1 MLWKISF
8 TFLSIIFLLNG
19 TSASQAVSPKYKQY
33 IDSDNSNL
41 LLLCAQCD
49 DQRCY
54 FCGGRQAK
62 VGNLRAAHD
71 TYLVGA
77 QNAKTRSGYVCIFQL
92 ARLYE
97 ADQGVKSD
105 LVQAYRWL
113 SVFLRLNGPIDLR
126 AAATTLRARVA
137 TKLSTE
143 QIPSAKL

>member
-1 MLWKISF
+1 ML
-8 TFLSIIFLLNG
+8 FLRR
-19 TSASQAVSPKYKQY
+19 PP
-33 IDSDNSNL
+33 SNL
-41 LLLCAQCD
+41 
-49 DQRCY
+49 
-54 FCGGRQAK
+54 K
-62 VGNLRAAHD
+62 AAHD
-71 TYLVGA
+71 AYLVGA

-97 ADQGVKSD
+97 AGQGVKPD

-113 SVFLRLNGPIDLR
+113 SVILRLNGQIDLK